1 MTTAFLGLGSNLG
14 DRAAALD
21 EALARLDQRGVR
33 TVRRSSR
40 YLTEP
45 VGGPPQPWFLNMVIE
60 VETSMVAEDLLSTCL
75 AIENAMGR
83 IRTEP
88 WGPRTVDIDILLYDC
103 VVHDTPGL
111 TLPHPRL
118 HERRFVLEPLA
129 EIAPTVTH
137 PRLLATARELCDRCP
152 DASRVQRQPSESLR

>member
-21 EALARLDQRGVR
+21 EALARLEQRGVH

-45 VGGPPQPWFLNMVIE
+45 VGGPPQPWFLNMVVE

-75 AIENAMGR
+75 TIENGMGR
-83 IRTEP
+83 VRTEP
-88 WGPRTVDIDILLYDC
+88 WGPRTVDIDILLYDR
-103 VVHDTPGL
+103 VVRDAPEL

-137 PRLLATARELCDRCP
+137 PRLLATARELRDRCR
-152 DASRVQRQPSESLR
+152 DASRVQRQSLENPR